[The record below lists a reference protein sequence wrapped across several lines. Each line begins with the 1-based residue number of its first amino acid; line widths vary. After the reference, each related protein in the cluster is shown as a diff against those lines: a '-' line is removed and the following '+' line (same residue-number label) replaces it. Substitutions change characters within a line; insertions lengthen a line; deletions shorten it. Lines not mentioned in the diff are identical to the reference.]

1 MVVAREYWKL
11 GLLLQQLETQKKL
24 ELFIEIET
32 TERPRIIRWAH
43 RPPKL
48 EERMMRILER
58 KLGRTMMR
66 MTTIPSSLT
75 PNIPV
80 LNA

>member
-48 EERMMRILER
+48 EERMM
-58 KLGRTMMR
+58 
-66 MTTIPSSLT
+66 
-75 PNIPV
+75 
-80 LNA
+80 